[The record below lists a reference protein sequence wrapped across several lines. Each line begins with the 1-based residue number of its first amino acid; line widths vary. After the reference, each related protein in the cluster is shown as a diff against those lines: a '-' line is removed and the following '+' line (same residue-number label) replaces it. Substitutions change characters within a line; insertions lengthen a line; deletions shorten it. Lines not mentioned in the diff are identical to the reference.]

1 MLSNRPADRSRA
13 KYELLA
19 ANRVHM
25 GADDDAYT
33 CMSWGPD
40 QSGINGVYL
49 GELASECAL

>member
-25 GADDDAYT
+25 SADDDSYT

-40 QSGINGVYL
+40 QSGVNGVYL
-49 GELASECAL
+49 GECC